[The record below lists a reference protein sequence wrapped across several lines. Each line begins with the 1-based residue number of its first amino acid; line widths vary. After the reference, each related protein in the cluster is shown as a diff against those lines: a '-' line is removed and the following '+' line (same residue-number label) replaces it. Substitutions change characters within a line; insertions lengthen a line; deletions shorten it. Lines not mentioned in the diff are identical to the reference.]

1 MLKCGLKNTW
11 KVFWNKNK
19 PKIEFYFLSKFFLL
33 NFVKFH
39 NNILNSFA
47 NNIFICN
54 QCYCYLYYNWTIN
67 IIYDQDTKR
76 NGCYLNGIVCCEYLK
91 EMFAVKS
98 LEILKWNET
107 IAVLLRWYYYTRLYF
122 VSRFFCFHLFSIV
135 SISV

>member
-1 MLKCGLKNTW
+1 MKYGLKNTW
-11 KVFWNKNK
+11 KVFWKAEKTKNQILFF
-19 PKIEFYFLSKFFLL
+19 IEFFLL

-98 LEILKWNET
+98 LEILNEMKQ
-107 IAVLLRWYYYTRLYF
+107 LLFYCDDISTL
-122 VSRFFCFHLFSIV
+122 VCISSPDFFIFI
-135 SISV
+135 